1 MRLEGK
7 VAIVTGAGGGI
18 GQEIT
23 NQLVQNGATVFAW
36 DMSEKIH
43 SLADQMNQ
51 NLDAKRVIPV
61 QIDISDI
68 ANMRAK
74 VAEIVEEKRKID
86 ILVNNAGIMQ
96 TIPFLEIDEQSWD
109 RMLDTNLK
117 SVFFLTQAVVTF
129 MIDRKQGR
137 IINMSSIAGRSGRP
151 VAPHYAASKSAVLS
165 LTKSAALA
173 FGEHGI
179 RVNAICPGVIMTPMM
194 EQINRDRAKIFGK
207 ENEEN
212 AAVNEFLTKVP
223 IKEIG
228 YPKDVAQQVVYLS
241 LPESS
246 YIHGQAINVCGG
258 FEMN

>member
-68 ANMRAK
+68 ANMRSK
-74 VAEIVEEKRKID
+74 VDEIVGEKGKID

-96 TIPFLEIDEQSWD
+96 TIPFLEINEQSWD
-109 RMLDTNLK
+109 LMLDTNLK
-117 SVFFLTQAVVTF
+117 SVFFLTQAVVKP
-129 MIDRKQGR
+129 MMERRQGR

-151 VAPHYAASKSAVLS
+151 VAPHYAASKAAVLS

-194 EQINRDRAKIFGK
+194 EQINRDRARIFGK

-228 YPKDVAQQVVYLS
+228 YPKDVAQQVVYLC
-241 LPESS
+241 LPESN

>member
-23 NQLVQNGATVFAW
+23 NQLAQNGATVFAW

-43 SLADQMNQ
+43 SLADEMNQ
-51 NLDAKRVIPV
+51 KLDAKRVIPV

-68 ANMRAK
+68 AKMRSK
-74 VAEIVEEKRKID
+74 VEEIVEERGRVD

-96 TIPFLEIDEQSWD
+96 TIPFLEINEQSWD
-109 RMLDTNLK
+109 LMLNTNLK
-117 SVFFLTQAVVTF
+117 SVFFLTQAVVKP
-129 MIDRKQGR
+129 MMDRKQGR
-137 IINMSSIAGRSGRP
+137 IINISSIAGRSGRP
-151 VAPHYAASKSAVLS
+151 VAAHYAASKSAVLS

-194 EQINRDRAKIFGK
+194 EQINRDRARIFGK

-212 AAVNEFLTKVP
+212 AAVNEFLAKVP

-228 YPKDVAQQVVYLS
+228 YPRDVAQQVVYLC
-241 LPESS
+241 LPESH
-246 YIHGQAINVCGG
+246 YIHGQAI
-258 FEMN
+258 

>member
-23 NQLVQNGATVFAW
+23 NQLAQDGATVFAW
-36 DMSEKIH
+36 DISEKIH
-43 SLADQMNQ
+43 SQADEMNQ

-68 ANMRAK
+68 AQMRSK
-74 VAEIVEEKRKID
+74 VEQIVEEKGKID

-117 SVFFLTQAVVTF
+117 SVFFLTQAVVKP
-129 MIDRKQGR
+129 MMDRKQGR
-137 IINMSSIAGRSGRP
+137 IINISSIAGRSGRP
-151 VAPHYAASKSAVLS
+151 VAAHYAASKSAVLS

-194 EQINRDRAKIFGK
+194 EQINRDRARIFGK

-212 AAVNEFLTKVP
+212 VAVNEFLAKVP

-228 YPKDVAQQVVYLS
+228 YPSDVAQQVVFLC

-246 YIHGQAINVCGG
+246 YVHGQAINVCGG
-258 FEMN
+258 YEMN

>member
-23 NQLVQNGATVFAW
+23 NQLAQNGATVFAW

-43 SLADQMNQ
+43 SLADEMNQ
-51 NLDAKRVIPV
+51 KLDAKRVIPV

-68 ANMRAK
+68 AKMRSK
-74 VAEIVEEKRKID
+74 VEEIVEERGRVD

-96 TIPFLEIDEQSWD
+96 TIPFLEINEQSWD
-109 RMLDTNLK
+109 LMLNTNLK
-117 SVFFLTQAVVTF
+117 SVFFLTQAVVKP
-129 MIDRKQGR
+129 MMDRKQGR
-137 IINMSSIAGRSGRP
+137 IINISSIAGRSGRP
-151 VAPHYAASKSAVLS
+151 VAAHYAASKSAVLS

-194 EQINRDRAKIFGK
+194 EQINRDRARIFGK

-212 AAVNEFLTKVP
+212 AAVNEFLAKVP

-228 YPKDVAQQVVYLS
+228 YPRDVAQQVVYLC
-241 LPESS
+241 LPESH